1 MMSDRK
7 LFEELKAIRDE
18 MLGSFWNP
26 VMREHIDRVQAGENS
41 MDDTKKVTVSWT
53 EFHNYAAEFE
63 VPDDLTD
70 NEDIVDWVMV
80 WESDALKSSRKPYEI
95 NTDWDSF
102 TVE

>member
-1 MMSDRK
+1 
-7 LFEELKAIRDE
+7 
-18 MLGSFWNP
+18 
-26 VMREHIDRVQAGENS
+26 

-70 NEDIVDWVMV
+70 NEDILDWVMV
-80 WESDALKSSRKPYEI
+80 WGMEVMLEKKPYEI